1 MLARRLPIARDRFE
15 VHCKCGKVWTLNEAE
30 RGIMDEDCGDKGHQL
45 YFAARY
51 PNGEIE
57 QESDDSSEGSP
68 ETEWESD
75 GDGQGGEEGVGG

>member
-1 MLARRLPIARDRFE
+1 
-15 VHCKCGKVWTLNEAE
+15 
-30 RGIMDEDCGDKGHQL
+30 MDEDCGDKGHQL